1 MSQTI
6 SAVYENGTL
15 ILDEPLAVSNGVK
28 VEITVVLPKNNLSE
42 KTSAENV
49 DESTEWTDEDLRD
62 FSLDSFRRFEQ
73 FENEANR

>member
-28 VEITVVLPKNNLSE
+28 VEIIVVLPKNNLSE